1 MTKLLDKI
9 TAFYLTS
16 RDFNGAPVVDLIDGN
31 ENQDA
36 VIAELEKLVLGGLV
50 SLVFGDRHPNSHIRA
65 LPDHHTPEKQVEL
78 LKNADWIHTC
88 VYPLRK
94 HLETVIKEADYAGK
108 PYTLAL
114 ALGEPQLVH
123 HAFDLAV
130 LEPYRND
137 PRYSYTTDDIYGQI
151 SVHDEYYD
159 NGQLQKHDTVFMQSF
174 GYAYDEEFNKYVAAF
189 TWDLFKL
196 TPEHQQ
202 MWKNKET
209 SRETKLHPDYYL
221 SQVLGQWPERISIY
235 EAFVQELQVINQM
248 AKAMG
253 RPPLFREDF
262 SAASRPAE
270 FSSLLRPTAKEY
282 NGFVHLLD
290 KMLSD
295 NINKRFFQGEV
306 PSEDE
311 VVRKDGKIQVQQRG
325 TLSMLQQWIRE
336 RFKPRGD
343 TTPMDQMFKTLRDV
357 RELRQNPAHA
367 IDENRFDQQY
377 IRKQREL
384 MIESYSALRRIRLIF
399 ANHPHARSVEVPED
413 LFEGKI
419 WSR

>member
-1 MTKLLDKI
+1 MPTLLDKI
-9 TAFYLTS
+9 TDFYLTS
-16 RDFNGAPVVDLIDGN
+16 RDFNGIPIAQLIDDEGN
-31 ENQDA
+31 SEA
-36 VIAELEKLVLGGLV
+36 VVELEKLVLDGQI
-50 SLVFGDRHPNSHIRA
+50 SLVFGDRHPNAHVRA
-65 LPDHHTPEKQVEL
+65 LPDHHTPEKQAEL
-78 LKNADWIHTC
+78 LKTANRNHTC
-88 VYPLRK
+88 AYPLRK
-94 HLETVIKEADYAGK
+94 HLETVVREADYVGR
-108 PYTLAL
+108 PYTYAL

-123 HAFDLAV
+123 HAFDLSV

-137 PRYSYTTDDIYGQI
+137 PRYSYNTDDIYGQI

-159 NGQLQKHDTVFMQSF
+159 SGKLQKHDTVFMQSF
-174 GYAYDEEFNKYVAAF
+174 GYAYDDDFNKYVAAF

-209 SRETKLHPDYYL
+209 SRETNLHPDYYL

-235 EAFVQELQVINQM
+235 EAFVQELQIINQM
-248 AKAMG
+248 AAAMD
-253 RPPLFREDF
+253 RPPLFRADF
-262 SAASRPAE
+262 GTDSRPAE

-295 NINKRFFQGEV
+295 NINRDFFQKEV

-311 VVRKDGKIQVQQRG
+311 VVRNDGKIQVQPRG
-325 TLSMLQQWIRE
+325 TLRMLEQWIRD

-343 TTPMDQMFKTLRDV
+343 PAPMDKMFKTVRDV
-357 RELRQNPAHA
+357 RKLRQNPAHA

-377 IRKQREL
+377 VSQQREL
-384 MIESYSALRRIRLIF
+384 MVDAYSALRTIRLIF
-399 ANHPHARSVEVPED
+399 ANHPHAKAVEVPEE
-413 LFEGKI
+413 LSKGKI
-419 WSR
+419 WPR